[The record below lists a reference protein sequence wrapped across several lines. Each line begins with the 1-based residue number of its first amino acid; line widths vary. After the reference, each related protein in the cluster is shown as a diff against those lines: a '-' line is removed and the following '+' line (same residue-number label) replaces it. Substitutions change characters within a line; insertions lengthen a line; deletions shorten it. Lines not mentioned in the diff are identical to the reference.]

1 MYSFNTITIPKTLNK
16 SKKVIIS
23 YHILEKIVK
32 NTLIY
37 YFVMHS
43 TVTFLSSGRL
53 SSINQLKDNNYENIK
68 QQSIKRNFNWN

>member
-1 MYSFNTITIPKTLNK
+1 
-16 SKKVIIS
+16 
-23 YHILEKIVK
+23 
-32 NTLIY
+32 
-37 YFVMHS
+37 MHS